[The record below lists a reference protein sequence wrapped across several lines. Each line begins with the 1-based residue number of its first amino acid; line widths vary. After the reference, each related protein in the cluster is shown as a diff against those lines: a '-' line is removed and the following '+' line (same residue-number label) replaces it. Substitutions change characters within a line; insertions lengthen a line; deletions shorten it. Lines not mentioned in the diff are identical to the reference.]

1 MTWDIKQ
8 LAPVTNLETDETQ
21 QRAVSC
27 EFLLYAQSTTD
38 SDEAGVVEACR
49 ASTVVPKQY
58 LGMSLQRFTVTERI
72 SAKRWKVTAEY
83 KYVGYEDRSSDNDDD
98 GSDTPKEKV
107 SVEFGVSTATRTVS
121 LGRMHTYGQVPSYGG
136 LIDVQESGD
145 GTLEPRGI
153 SVYIPTGTLTITHYF
168 KKSQWTALLRRKIAY
183 RRCRFN
189 SDTFRGY
196 KAGEL
201 LFVGESVNYSAGD
214 SFIEVQYKFLVNENS
229 DEIEVGDY
237 DNITKRGWDGLWVK
251 YRKEVKTVNDKKY
264 QVIVPEGVAVEKIY
278 KSADFTELGIKR
290 NS

>member
-1 MTWDIKQ
+1 MSWTIKQ
-8 LAPVTNLETDETQ
+8 LAPATNLETDETQ

-27 EFLLYAQSTTD
+27 ELTLYAQSTTD
-38 SDEAGVVEACR
+38 ADEKDVVAACR
-49 ASTVVPKQY
+49 TSTHAPKKY
-58 LGMSLQRFTVTERI
+58 LGMTLQRFTVTERI
-72 SAKRWKVTAEY
+72 SAKKWKVTAEY
-83 KYVGYEDRSSDNDDD
+83 KYVDFEEETEEDT

-168 KKSQWTALLRRKIAY
+168 KKSQWTPLLRRKIAY

-214 SFIEVQYKFLVNENS
+214 TFIEVQYKFLVNENS

-237 DNITKRGWDGLWVK
+237 SNIVKRGWDGLWVK
-251 YRKEVKTVNDKKY
+251 YRKDVKTVNDKKY
-264 QVIVPEGVAVEKIY
+264 QVVVPEGVAVEKIY
-278 KSADFTELGIKR
+278 KSADFTELGLKK
-290 NS
+290 NG